1 MLCGS
6 RRGRRRRS
14 GSSSG
19 GRKLRGRHLRRRRLW
34 PHAGFGNHIGRS
46 HLPYHHLTVR
56 SREHSSTARGK
67 LVRMAPTIEKLSAV
81 TFRVANMTES
91 VRFYRDVLG
100 MKLLYGGEGTN
111 FSSLR
116 SENPQSAILNLEQGK
131 PMTRWGRLIFH
142 VTDVDALWTHLKERG
157 FNPETPRDASWGERF
172 FHMPDPDGH
181 ELSFARP
188 LS

>member
-1 MLCGS
+1 
-6 RRGRRRRS
+6 
-14 GSSSG
+14 
-19 GRKLRGRHLRRRRLW
+19 
-34 PHAGFGNHIGRS
+34 
-46 HLPYHHLTVR
+46 
-56 SREHSSTARGK
+56 
-67 LVRMAPTIEKLSAV
+67 MAPTIEKLSAV

-91 VRFYRDVLG
+91 VCFYRDVLG
-100 MKLLYGGEGTN
+100 MKLLYGGEGTS

-142 VTDVDALWTHLKERG
+142 VTDVDALWTHLKENG
-157 FNPETPRDASWGERF
+157 FHPETPRDASWGERF

-188 LS
+188 LP

>member
-1 MLCGS
+1 MLYGS

-34 PHAGFGNHIGRS
+34 PHAGFGNHIG

>member
-46 HLPYHHLTVR
+46 HLPCHHLTVR
-56 SREHSSTARGK
+56 SKEHSSTARGK
-67 LVRMAPTIEKLSAV
+67 LVRMAIEKLSAV

-100 MKLLYGGEGTN
+100 MKLLYGGEDTS

-116 SENPQSAILNLEQGK
+116 SENPQSAI
-131 PMTRWGRLIFH
+131 
-142 VTDVDALWTHLKERG
+142 
-157 FNPETPRDASWGERF
+157 
-172 FHMPDPDGH
+172 
-181 ELSFARP
+181 
-188 LS
+188 